1 MARMFTGAGSI
12 YADPAFQMGMA
23 LGNAYGNLWAHNAK
37 ERQKVKADNL
47 YNEMFGG
54 DNSGNEIAQI
64 AAMGNAGAG
73 TANTVTDPDEAR
85 RQRLTNEVVMGGQTP
100 QQIAASITGNIPGSN
115 AAAANANA
123 TNNALDYIQQQQQLN
138 GLSGNRAAAQNPL
151 ISVDDFISRAK
162 SAGINQEVID
172 ERLPELR
179 KEAARRARENLLPGI
194 TNNLYGYTN
203 ADGEYVP
210 PNYAQAIQDIVLLG
224 EYDPETAKTLMS
236 GAISP
241 KDVYNAQREDRAR
254 ALTQQ
259 GRIDTLKAEYEL
271 KEQLKD
277 KETQKAVN
285 NLVKYGGMTQDE
297 AMRYVLYGNITRGK
311 GKSGSAKSL
320 LSSEDFKYANETLAA
335 YDEKIAM
342 ANGDLNALTPE
353 EQADYNRLSAYKEYA
368 LNQTYG
374 TPASSGNT
382 DLIAMTNS
390 ALSQGATE
398 QQILDELKN
407 QRGYGEN
414 TAEYQLV
421 AKYLKGRRSDNTRPQ
436 RLQQQE
442 EPQQQERASESSL
455 FDFSLPSLSPTS
467 PLLQTDEN
475 GMPRWANEANKRGLW
490 AVLAEAGDMN
500 RGANGLPWFMQK

>member
-64 AAMGNAGAG
+64 AEMGNAGAG

-123 TNNALDYIQQQQQLN
+123 TNSALDYIQQQQQLN

-241 KDVYNAQREDRAR
+241 KDVYNANREDRAR

-277 KETQKAVN
+277 RETQKAVN
-285 NLVKYGGMTQDE
+285 ELVKYGGLTQEE
-297 AMRYVLYGNITRGK
+297 AMLHVLYGNITGGK
-311 GKSGSAKSL
+311 GKGGSAKAPQSIIESPKFEFAQKQLDALREIESSGGELSAEQVALKKRLEPYVNSVIASVYQQSPETYGGSL
-320 LSSEDFKYANETLAA
+320 ENDNVKYT
-335 YDEKIAM
+335 
-342 ANGDLNALTPE
+342 GPVLNDYTYSMRDWTKALTRNANAGNE
-353 EQADYNRLSAYKEYA
+353 RWSRQKMINYA
-368 LNQTYG
+368 RQRYG
-374 TPASSGNT
+374 
-382 DLIAMTNS
+382 
-390 ALSQGATE
+390 
-398 QQILDELKN
+398 
-407 QRGYGEN
+407 
-414 TAEYQLV
+414 
-421 AKYLKGRRSDNTRPQ
+421 DN
-436 RLQQQE
+436 
-442 EPQQQERASESSL
+442 
-455 FDFSLPSLSPTS
+455 
-467 PLLQTDEN
+467 
-475 GMPRWANEANKRGLW
+475 
-490 AVLAEAGDMN
+490 AEAILRDTNWEAFG
-500 RGANGLPWFMQK
+500 F